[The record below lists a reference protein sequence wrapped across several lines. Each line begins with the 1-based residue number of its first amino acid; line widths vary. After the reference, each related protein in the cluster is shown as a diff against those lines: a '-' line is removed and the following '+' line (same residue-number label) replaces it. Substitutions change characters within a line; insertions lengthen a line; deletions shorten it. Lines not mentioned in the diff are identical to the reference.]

1 MTNGQRFTVAACACA
16 ALLTLGAPAAG
27 ADEYDGAETYADRR
41 EVREFVNQV
50 AERHGFARDELLRL
64 FAYAQFQA
72 PVIKYITPP
81 GDPKIRSWRAY
92 RSRYVEPRR
101 IGAGVR
107 FWDENESRLR
117 EAAARFGVP
126 PEIIVAIIGVE
137 TIYGRLT
144 GNFHT
149 LSALATLAFDYPPRA
164 ELFRS
169 ELEELLL
176 LARDQDRSALTYS
189 GSFAGALGIAQ
200 FLPSSYRRY
209 AVDFDGDGRVGLA
222 G

>member
-41 EVREFVNQV
+41 EVREFVDQV

-92 RSRYVEPRR
+92 RRATSTAAHRRRRALLATRTSRACARR
-101 IGAGVR
+101 R
-107 FWDENESRLR
+107 
-117 EAAARFGVP
+117 ARFGVP

-137 TIYGRLT
+137 TIYGR
-144 GNFHT
+144 
-149 LSALATLAFDYPPRA
+149 
-164 ELFRS
+164 
-169 ELEELLL
+169 
-176 LARDQDRSALTYS
+176 
-189 GSFAGALGIAQ
+189 
-200 FLPSSYRRY
+200 
-209 AVDFDGDGRVGLA
+209 
-222 G
+222 